1 MELLFLPTLWDNYT
15 YPKCILD
22 PNILNLGWPQAF
34 SFPIDQIIFFFSGS
48 KFQLPWALVTEAESM
63 YVRDSS
69 HILTELDQDQKLHT
83 PRTFWSIF
91 LHFPL
96 TAFKTFICTF
106 GPYFLCSGDPA
117 FLSWFP
123 WAVSVIQCKLPLI
136 ATAILKWQQLSWDVE
151 LLPGTQE
158 CNQNLHLFLKPLST
172 H

>member
-1 MELLFLPTLWDNYT
+1 MYFRSKYIKFGLASDIFFPNWSN
-15 YPKCILD
+15 
-22 PNILNLGWPQAF
+22 NILSFRKQIPVALSSCHRGRVRVCEGQFPHFDRTRPGSEASHSSYLLKRF
-34 SFPIDQIIFFFSGS
+34 SSFS
-48 KFQLPWALVTEAESM
+48 
-63 YVRDSS
+63 
-69 HILTELDQDQKLHT
+69 
-83 PRTFWSIF
+83 
-91 LHFPL
+91 L

-106 GPYFLCSGDPA
+106 RPYFLCSGDPA